1 MQWRIAP
8 AAWLELQPHTAL
20 NLARGQA
27 TAGTVPSEPLDGG
40 PPVSGAPRLRVG
52 ISVPLEALRP
62 HPSAPSDVPPP
73 PGVAYIP

>member
-8 AAWLELQPHTAL
+8 SAWLDLQPRTAL

-27 TAGTVPSEPLDGG
+27 ASVPTEPLDGG
-40 PPVSGAPRLRVG
+40 PPIPGAPHLRVG

-62 HPSAPSDVPPP
+62 HPSAPADVPPP
-73 PGVAYIP
+73 PGVARVP